1 LRHNAGVIVELQK
14 SVADLVAAVTKAS
27 SSLTTSGA
35 AMEDMPLVVEQAGRA
50 VASVDELASLLK
62 TKSDERFVILH
73 RINNQLTGILS
84 LSLLVRDDLPAG
96 HPSRE
101 ALDCVDRVGR
111 DAAAAVKKV
120 SASLKT
126 TS

>member
-1 LRHNAGVIVELQK
+1 VIV
-14 SVADLVAAVTKAS
+14 DLEKTVAALVDAVAHAS
-27 SSLTTSGA
+27 SSLTSSGA
-35 AMEDMPLVVEQAGRA
+35 TMEDMPLVVEQAGRA
-50 VASVDELASLLK
+50 SASVVELATHLASG
-62 TKSDERFVILH
+62 SDERFVVLH

-96 HPSRE
+96 HPSRD
-101 ALDCVDRVGR
+101 ALDRVDQVGR

-126 TS
+126 RS